1 VLAAACRAVID
12 AAPGPV
18 GATEAFPTSTAAGWR
33 SLTLSGLDG
42 AGCFSPN
49 LGCFIV
55 HWAGKLV
62 LCDAGIGPGPNAYL
76 GGLRGDLLHQL
87 AAMGIMPDDVAAVVF
102 THLHMDHIGWATRI
116 ADDGQ
121 RRWTF
126 PKADY
131 FVAKTELDFWTSG
144 ATGARVHHIDAFDAI
159 LRPLVSSG
167 RLTAVAY
174 DAPILA
180 GMSLLAT
187 PGHTPGH
194 ASIVFGQG
202 HEQLVVAGDIFHCP
216 GQVERPEW
224 HHRADMD
231 PNLARI
237 TRRAFIAQAAS
248 QGWLVAAGHFRNGL
262 QVGTIAPQGDGHRFV
277 PVDAA
282 MASKFAFVHQGR
294 LQ

>member
-1 VLAAACRAVID
+1 MLAESCRALVD

-18 GATEAFPTSTAAGWR
+18 GATEAFPASTAEGWR
-33 SLTLSGLDG
+33 RLALSGLDDQG
-42 AGCFSPN
+42 YFSPN

-76 GGLRGDLLHQL
+76 GGLRGHLPRQL
-87 AAMGIMPDDVAAVVF
+87 AAVGIMPDDVAAVVF
-102 THLHMDHIGWATRI
+102 THLHMDHIGWATQL

-121 RRWTF
+121 RLPTF
-126 PKADY
+126 TNADY
-131 FVAKTELDFWTSG
+131 FVAETELDFWTSG
-144 ATGARVHHIDAFDAI
+144 AASARVHHRDAFDTI
-159 LRPLVSSG
+159 LRPLAASG
-167 RLTAVAY
+167 RLAAVAY
-174 DAPILA
+174 DAPTLP
-180 GMSLLAT
+180 GMSLLST

-194 ASIVFGQG
+194 ASILFGQG
-202 HEQLVVAGDIFHCP
+202 KEQLVIAGDIFHCP

-231 PNLARI
+231 PDMART
-237 TRRAFIAQAAS
+237 TRRAFIEQAAS

-262 QVGTIAPQGDGHRFV
+262 QVGTIAAQGDGHRFV

-282 MASKFAFVHQGR
+282 MASKSAFVHQRR